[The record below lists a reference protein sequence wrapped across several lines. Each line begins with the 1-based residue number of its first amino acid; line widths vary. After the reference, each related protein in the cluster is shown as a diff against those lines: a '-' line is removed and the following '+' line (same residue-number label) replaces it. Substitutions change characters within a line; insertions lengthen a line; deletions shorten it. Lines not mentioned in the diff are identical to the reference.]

1 MGFLLS
7 YFFIAPAVVGCT
19 IAMGIFSL
27 TASLLGAHEDTLHHI
42 AQAWSRVLLKLSFIR
57 TEVTG
62 LEKLDPSRNYVL
74 VANHQSYMDTPV
86 VSANIPIQFR
96 FFAKRGLFSIPLL
109 GTHLGRA
116 GHFPVD
122 RGNPRASLKSMSDGA
137 KAIAERKV
145 SVLVFPEG
153 GRSLD
158 HLKDFKEGAA
168 YIAIKAGV
176 PAVPVAIIGTREIL
190 RMHTSRVHP
199 GVAKL
204 IIGDPID
211 TSHMTIKDR
220 DQLTA
225 ALHSKIAEA
234 LNQNTAT
241 EQPATC

>member
-1 MGFLLS
+1 MEFLLS
-7 YFFIAPAVVGCT
+7 YFFIATAVVGCT

-27 TASLLGAHEDTLHHI
+27 AESLLGADENKLHNI
-42 AQAWSRVLLKLSFIR
+42 AQTWSRILLKLSFIH
-57 TEVTG
+57 TEVVG
-62 LEKLDPSRNYVL
+62 LEKLDINRNYVL
-74 VANHQSYMDTPV
+74 VANHASYMDTPV
-86 VSANIPIQFR
+86 VVANIPLQFR
-96 FFAKRGLFSIPLL
+96 FFAKLGLFSIPLL
-109 GTHLGRA
+109 GTHLGRS

-137 KAIAERKV
+137 KAIADRHV

-153 GRSLD
+153 GRSIE
-158 HLKDFKEGAA
+158 HLQEFKEGAA

-190 RMHTSRVHP
+190 RMHTTRVRP
-199 GVAKL
+199 GLARI

-225 ALHSKIAEA
+225 TLHDRIAEA
-234 LNQNTAT
+234 LN
-241 EQPATC
+241 EQPVTPNVAA

>member
-1 MGFLLS
+1 MQFLFAYL
-7 YFFIAPAVVGCT
+7 FIAPAVIGCT
-19 IAMGIFSL
+19 VLMGIFSL
-27 TASLLGAHEDTLHHI
+27 VASLCGAHENTLHRI
-42 AQAWSRVLLKLSFIR
+42 AQAWSRILLKVSFIR
-57 TEVTG
+57 TEVVG
-62 LEKLDPSRNYVL
+62 LEKLSPERAYVL

-137 KAIAERKV
+137 KAVAERNV

-158 HLKDFKEGAA
+158 HLQEFKEGAA

-176 PAVPVAIIGTREIL
+176 PAVPVTIIGTREIL
-190 RMHTSRVHP
+190 RMHTSRVRP
-199 GVAKL
+199 GLAKV
-204 IIGDPID
+204 IIGDPIE
-211 TSHMTIKDR
+211 TGHMTIKDR
-220 DQLTA
+220 DRLTA
-225 ALHSKIAEA
+225 LLHSRVAEA
-234 LNQNTAT
+234 LDQQ
-241 EQPATC
+241 QPVAC

>member
-1 MGFLLS
+1 MQFLLA
-7 YFFIAPAVVGCT
+7 YFFIAPAVIVCT
-19 IAMGIFSL
+19 VAMGILSL
-27 TASLLGAHEDTLHHI
+27 AASLLGAHENTLHHF
-42 AQAWSRVLLKLSFIR
+42 AQVWSRILLRVSFIR

-62 LEKLDPSRNYVL
+62 AEKLDPHRAYVL

-86 VSANIPIQFR
+86 ISANIPIQFR

-137 KAIAERKV
+137 KAVAERNI

-153 GRSLD
+153 GRSPD
-158 HLKDFKEGAA
+158 HLQEFKEGAA

-176 PAVPVAIIGTREIL
+176 PAVPIAILGTREIL
-190 RMHTSRVHP
+190 RMHTTRVRP
-199 GVAKL
+199 GLAKVV
-204 IIGDPID
+204 IGDPID
-211 TSHMTIKDR
+211 TSQMTIKDR

-225 ALHSKIAEA
+225 TLHSKIAEA
-234 LNQNTAT
+234 LGESPVSA
-241 EQPATC
+241 PSAC

>member
-1 MGFLLS
+1 MEFLLS
-7 YFFIAPAVVGCT
+7 YLFIAPAVVGCT

-27 TASLLGAHEDTLHHI
+27 AESLLGADENKLHNI
-42 AQAWSRVLLKLSFIR
+42 AQTWSRILLKLSFIH
-57 TEVTG
+57 TEVVG
-62 LEKLDPSRNYVL
+62 LEKLDTNRNYVL
-74 VANHQSYMDTPV
+74 VANHASYMDTPV
-86 VSANIPIQFR
+86 VVANIPLQFR
-96 FFAKRGLFSIPLL
+96 FFAKLGLFSIPLL
-109 GTHLGRA
+109 GTHLGRS

-137 KAIAERKV
+137 KAIADRRV

-153 GRSLD
+153 GRSIDRLQE
-158 HLKDFKEGAA
+158 FKEGAA

-190 RMHTSRVHP
+190 RMHTTRVRP
-199 GVAKL
+199 GLARI

-225 ALHSKIAEA
+225 TLHDRIAEA
-234 LNQNTAT
+234 LN
-241 EQPATC
+241 EQPVTPNVAA

>member
-1 MGFLLS
+1 MQFLLS
-7 YFFIAPAVVGCT
+7 YLFIAPAVIGCT

-27 TASLLGAHEDTLHHI
+27 LASLLGAHENTLHHI
-42 AQAWSRVLLKLSFIR
+42 AQAWSRILLKLSFIH

-62 LEKLDPSRNYVL
+62 LEKLDPHRAYVL

-137 KAIAERKV
+137 KAVAGRNV

-158 HLKDFKEGAA
+158 HLQDFKEGAA

-176 PAVPVAIIGTREIL
+176 PAVPIAIIGTREIL
-190 RMHTSRVHP
+190 RMHTTRVRP
-199 GVAKL
+199 GLARLV
-204 IIGDPID
+204 IGDPID

-225 ALHSKIAEA
+225 LLHDKIAEA
-234 LNQNTAT
+234 LN
-241 EQPATC
+241 EQPVACHPS

>member
-1 MGFLLS
+1 MEFLLS
-7 YFFIAPAVVGCT
+7 YLFIAPAVIGCT

-27 TASLLGAHEDTLHHI
+27 AESLLGANENKLHNI
-42 AQAWSRVLLKLSFIR
+42 AQTWSRILLKLSFIR
-57 TEVTG
+57 AEVVG
-62 LEKLDPSRNYVL
+62 LEKLDTNSNYVL
-74 VANHQSYMDTPV
+74 VANHASYMDTPV
-86 VSANIPIQFR
+86 VVANIPLQFR
-96 FFAKRGLFSIPLL
+96 FFAKLDLFSIPLL
-109 GTHLGRA
+109 GTHLGRS

-137 KAIAERKV
+137 KAIADRHV

-158 HLKDFKEGAA
+158 RLQEFKEGAA

-190 RMHTSRVHP
+190 RMHTTRVRP
-199 GVAKL
+199 GLARI

-225 ALHSKIAEA
+225 TLHDRIAEA
-234 LNQNTAT
+234 LN
-241 EQPATC
+241 EQPVTPHVAA

>member
-1 MGFLLS
+1 MGFLLA
-7 YFFIAPAVVGCT
+7 YLFIAPAVIGCT

-27 TASLLGAHEDTLHHI
+27 IASLCGAHENTLHNI
-42 AQAWSRVLLKLSFIR
+42 AQTWSRILLKLSFIR

-62 LEKLDPSRNYVL
+62 LEKLDPNRAYVL

-86 VSANIPIQFR
+86 IVANIPLQFR
-96 FFAKRGLFSIPLL
+96 FFAKLGLFSIPLL

-137 KAIAERKV
+137 KAVAERNV

-158 HLKDFKEGAA
+158 HLQEFREGAA
-168 YIAIKAGV
+168 YIAIKSGV
-176 PAVPVAIIGTREIL
+176 PVVPVALIGTREIL
-190 RMHTSRVHP
+190 RMHTSRVRP
-199 GVAKL
+199 GLARLV
-204 IIGDPID
+204 ICDPIE

-225 ALHSKIAEA
+225 TLHSKIAEV
-234 LNQNTAT
+234 LG
-241 EQPATC
+241 EQPVAC

>member
-1 MGFLLS
+1 MEFLLS
-7 YFFIAPAVVGCT
+7 YLFIAPAVIGCT

-27 TASLLGAHEDTLHHI
+27 AESLLGANENKLHNI
-42 AQAWSRVLLKLSFIR
+42 AQTWSRILLKLSFIR
-57 TEVTG
+57 TEVVG
-62 LEKLDPSRNYVL
+62 LEKLDTNRNYVL
-74 VANHQSYMDTPV
+74 VANHASYMDTPV
-86 VSANIPIQFR
+86 VVANIPLQFR
-96 FFAKRGLFSIPLL
+96 FFAKLGLFSIPLL
-109 GTHLGRA
+109 GTHLGRS

-137 KAIAERKV
+137 KAIADRHV

-158 HLKDFKEGAA
+158 HLQEFKEGAA
-168 YIAIKAGV
+168 YIAIKARV

-190 RMHTSRVHP
+190 RMHTTRVRP
-199 GVAKL
+199 GLARI

-225 ALHSKIAEA
+225 TLHDRIAEA
-234 LNQNTAT
+234 LN
-241 EQPATC
+241 EQPVTPHVAA